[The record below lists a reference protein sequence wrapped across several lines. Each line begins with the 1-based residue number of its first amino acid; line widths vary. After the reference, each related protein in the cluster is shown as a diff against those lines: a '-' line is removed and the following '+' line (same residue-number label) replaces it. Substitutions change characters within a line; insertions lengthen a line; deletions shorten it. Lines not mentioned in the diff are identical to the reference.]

1 MEIAFSTYTC
11 TFVHEQDRPESGM
24 RYNPFPARRLHAYRE
39 KIVKSHR
46 AHAHS
51 YGTAGVD
58 RERDRAH
65 DLLYRDESAWMIAGV
80 LMYLA
85 RPSLAQYQSN
95 LSLRFARV
103 TVQAPWESCH
113 EIGTGETD
121 RREHT
126 LPIYNARFMIRNA
139 SLDTGHQRLSNY
151 YCCRKKR
158 SWFGIS
164 NFVWNRI
171 GVFKVS
177 DLDNLTSDFNRYK
190 LYIASKKWNVN
201 SFLKE

>member
-1 MEIAFSTYTC
+1 MYLHFRTWAKSSRVRYEIWSFSVC
-11 TFVHEQDRPESGM
+11 V
-24 RYNPFPARRLHAYRE
+24 LHAYRE

-46 AHAHS
+46 VHAHS

-65 DLLYRDESAWMIAGV
+65 DLAPGRVCLDDRRSWCIS
-80 LMYLA
+80 

-103 TVQAPWESCH
+103 TVQALWESCH

-126 LPIYNARFMIRNA
+126 SPIYNARFTIRNA

-151 YCCRKKR
+151 YRVT
-158 SWFGIS
+158 I
-164 NFVWNRI
+164 WNL
-171 GVFKVS
+171 KS
-177 DLDNLTSDFNRYK
+177 CS
-190 LYIASKKWNVN
+190 KWNQN
-201 SFLKE
+201 SQSFNIIQF